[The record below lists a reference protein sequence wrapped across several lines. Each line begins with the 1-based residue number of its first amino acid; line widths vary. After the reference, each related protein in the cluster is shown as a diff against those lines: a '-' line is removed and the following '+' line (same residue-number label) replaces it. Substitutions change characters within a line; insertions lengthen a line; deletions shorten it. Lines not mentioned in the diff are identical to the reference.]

1 MARLWVISDFQGDI
15 NGAAGFF
22 NPDEMP
28 DADVL
33 VVAGDFCPPLHK
45 SVMALSK
52 ISFRIPVVYVPGNRD
67 FYTTDMTTIETELEL
82 ARKAA
87 RAPQGKG
94 IHVLSDE
101 AVVVAGTRFIGAT
114 LWTDLTFDGGASPEA
129 IRRMNDFWCIK
140 TDAGPFS
147 PDEYRRRHKASRDF
161 IEDTLAVP
169 FNGPTVVV
177 SHHTPHVNSVGERF
191 ASNSGGANAL
201 FHTDLS
207 EILEGPHAPDMWVHG
222 ATHVPVDYR
231 VGATRVLCNPLGY
244 GLGRENPD
252 FVPDLVVDAREET
265 VYLPTH

>member
-1 MARLWVISDFQGDI
+1 M
-15 NGAAGFF
+15 
-22 NPDEMP
+22 
-28 DADVL
+28 
-33 VVAGDFCPPLHK
+33 

-52 ISFRIPVVYVPGNRD
+52 ISFRMPVIYVPGNRD
-67 FYTTDMTTIETELEL
+67 FYTTDMTTIEAELEY
-82 ARKAA
+82 ARRVA

-129 IRRMNDFWCIK
+129 LRRMNDFWCIK

-169 FNGPTVVV
+169 FDGPTVVV
-177 SHHTPHVNSVGERF
+177 SHHTPHANSVGERF
-191 ASNSGGANAL
+191 ASNNGGGNAL

-244 GLGRENPD
+244 GLGMENPD
-252 FVPDLVVDAREET
+252 FVPDLVVDPREGPA
-265 VYLPTH
+265 YLPTH